1 VIDSYTGGC
10 EGGNTNT
17 HKREEKASRG
27 EGVGGGNTD
36 THEKRRE
43 DVSEVRV
50 RTETGT
56 QTVSLRDS
64 ESFVDDDA
72 LCWKLGFIQT

>member
-1 VIDSYTGGC
+1 VRVWAGTR
-10 EGGNTNT
+10 T
-17 HKREEKASRG
+17 HTKEKRRHLRVR
-27 EGVGGGNTD
+27 VGRNTD

-56 QTVSLRDS
+56 HTVSLRDS